1 MCEQQVVPALQKKW
15 CDTRDKKRTLGPHTG
30 DHTRCT
36 SWLCQTWFPRGGSE
50 DGEATKDMESSS
62 GTQRRTDSDRLRA
75 ILLLSALK
83 SWWAYKKILRT
94 RSKSGNFVLL
104 GEKICI
110 MVVLYTQTPT
120 HSICTPRQPGGKAFL
135 HTIYGCL
142 PPAYT
147 HSQWFYS
154 GPGCSCCQVTLSTPP
169 GRQLNA
175 NCRTLVPW
183 QVLGTNLQLYTFPGW
198 LIFHL
203 Y

>member
-1 MCEQQVVPALQKKW
+1 MWHQGQKEDSRTPHRRSDMVHKLTVPNLVSPRWLWGRWGYKRHGVQFGNTEKNGQRQAQGHTPSQCTQELVSIQK
-15 CDTRDKKRTLGPHTG
+15 
-30 DHTRCT
+30 
-36 SWLCQTWFPRGGSE
+36 
-50 DGEATKDMESSS
+50 
-62 GTQRRTDSDRLRA
+62 DSQN
-75 ILLLSALK
+75 S
-83 SWWAYKKILRT
+83 
-94 RSKSGNFVLL
+94 SKSGNFVLL

-169 GRQLNA
+169 GGQLNA
-175 NCRTLVPW
+175 KCCTLVPW
-183 QVLGTNLQLYTFPGW
+183 QVLGTNL
-198 LIFHL
+198 
-203 Y
+203 